1 VKITKIRIKN
11 FRLLKDVSVELR
23 DKLSLLIG
31 RNNTGKTSFLL
42 LMEKFLK
49 TNDFNYDDFSLYL
62 RAKINDINQDF
73 KVEENSIQMVVD
85 IEYCVDD
92 NLEHISN
99 FILDLDES
107 KNVVK
112 LLFECTI
119 NKDKLLKDIEANPD
133 IDKKRFIR
141 KSLNN
146 YIDRNVYA
154 FISDDDVVE
163 GNRNKLVK
171 KEVREVLDVINF
183 QVIHA
188 KRDVASS
195 ESCKNVLSKLTTQYF
210 NQQSGIATN
219 FEPINK
225 LINEMD
231 EKLEDNYEKFF
242 SDFLKNAKDF
252 FKDLRNLK
260 VLSNLQSKE
269 LFENSS
275 QVVYGELE
283 SYLPENY
290 NGLGYLNM
298 LYLLLHIEIKKQCF
312 AYEGKDINLLFIEE
326 PEAHTH
332 PQMQYIFAKKVKTI
346 LKDLGNLQ
354 TVISSHSSH
363 IVSQCDFEDIRYL
376 VKGSFKS
383 NEKDYEQVIA
393 KNFHNELRVKYKDEP
408 ELFQFLEQYL
418 SLQFADLFFADK
430 IIFIEGISERILLP
444 YFIQLLD
451 KENSKNEGYVSLMSQ
466 NLSVVEVGANAK
478 TFRHF
483 IDFLDVQTL
492 IITDID
498 TTKEDKS
505 KDNKTIYIASPV
517 AESTHTSNATV
528 RYYLKAPDFGD
539 ANFSS
544 WFNDLKK
551 DKLKCENEKI
561 KLCNQVSENNYHARS
576 FEDAFI
582 SINTDIIKNKID
594 KLQGL
599 KNKDDFNTVTNFY
612 ELTAK
617 VIDKK
622 SDFASSL
629 LFEAL
634 SDDKLEWKIPKYIK
648 DGLQWISQN

>member
-1 VKITKIRIKN
+1 M
-11 FRLLKDVSVELR
+11 
-23 DKLSLLIG
+23 LSLLIG

-49 TNDFNYDDFSLYL
+49 PKDFNYDDFSLYL
-62 RAKINDINQDF
+62 RTKINDINQDF
-73 KVEENSIQMVVD
+73 KVEENSIQMVLD
-85 IEYCVDD
+85 IEYSAND
-92 NLEHISN
+92 NLKHISN

-119 NKDKLLKDIEANPD
+119 NKDKLLKDIGANPD

-154 FISDDDVVE
+154 FISDDDLVG

-171 KEVREVLDVINF
+171 KDVRDVLDVINF

-195 ESCKNVLSKLTTQYF
+195 ESCNNVLSKLTTQYF
-210 NQQSGIATN
+210 NQQSGVATN

-225 LINEMD
+225 LLNEMD
-231 EKLEDNYEKFF
+231 GKLEDNYEKFF

-312 AYEGKDINLLFIEE
+312 SNEGKDINLLFIEE

-346 LKDLGNLQ
+346 LKELGNLQ

-383 NEKDYEQVIA
+383 NEKDYEQVTA

-418 SLQFADLFFADK
+418 SLQFAELFFADK

-451 KENSKNEGYVSLMSQ
+451 KENSKNESYVSLMSQ

-498 TTKEDKS
+498 TTKAAKS
-505 KDNKTIYIASPV
+505 KDDKTIYRANQV
-517 AESTHTSNATV
+517 ADSTHTSNATV
-528 RYYLKAPDFGD
+528 KYYLNAPSFDD
-539 ANFSS
+539 PKFST
-544 WFNDLKK
+544 WFNDLKEN
-551 DKLKCENEKI
+551 KLECDNERI
-561 KLCNQVSENNYHARS
+561 KLCYQVSENSYHARS

-582 SINTDIIKNKID
+582 SINNDIIKTKID
-594 KLQGL
+594 ILQGL
-599 KNKDDFNTVTNFY
+599 KNTDDFNSVTDFY
-612 ELTAK
+612 ELTSN

-629 LFEAL
+629 LFVAL
-634 SDDKLEWKIPKYIK
+634 SDVSLEWKIPKYIK
-648 DGLQWISQN
+648 DGLLWISQN